1 MALVVLYPF
10 EGLLNFDLRR
20 IAVTKMNA
28 LVIGGTSG
36 LGLEL
41 ASLFS
46 KDDYNVFVT
55 GRHNPQRSE
64 LHFVKLELDSD
75 TLGESLDSLIFRLP
89 QIDLLVYAAGFYQ
102 ERRIS
107 DLTDADILKMT
118 RVGLLAP
125 MMLLQRL
132 LDIQEGLPVFVA
144 VTSTSQWNPKELEPA
159 YCATKA
165 GLGMLA
171 RCVSLDERV
180 KKVLVVGVA
189 GMATPFWKAENR
201 DVSTMLRPKWVAQ
214 QVREALKGS
223 YRYRLIKVLRD
234 PPRVETAEVE

>member
-10 EGLLNFDLRR
+10 EGLLNLDLRR
-20 IAVTKMNA
+20 IIVTKRNA

-41 ASLFS
+41 ASLLS
-46 KDDYNVFVT
+46 KQDYKVFVT
-55 GRHNPQRSE
+55 GRHDPHHSE
-64 LHFVKLELDSD
+64 LHFFKLELDCE
-75 TLGESLDSLIFRLP
+75 TLGDKLNSLIFRLP
-89 QIDLLVYAAGFYQ
+89 NIDLLIYAAGFYQ
-102 ERRIS
+102 ESRIS
-107 DLTDADILKMT
+107 DLSDADLLKMT
-118 RVGLLAP
+118 RIGLLAP
-125 MMLLQRL
+125 MLLLQRII
-132 LDIQEGLPVFVA
+132 DIQDSLPVFVA

-214 QVREALKGS
+214 QVCEALGVS
-223 YRYRLIKVLRD
+223 YRYSLIKVLRD